1 MDGPTGQ
8 NWRQAFVKKEL
19 VASKPS
25 MIAALSAWKA
35 VYYRQH
41 IRGSVLFAGLF
52 KFRPPGP
59 FGPFGPALA
68 PFRLFILAHLAQ
80 PTSSEPV
87 SRPAFQHQIANKP
100 PKIAT

>member
-35 VYYRQH
+35 VYCRQH
-41 IRGSVLFAGLF
+41 IRGSELFAGLF

-59 FGPFGPALA
+59 FGPAFA
-68 PFRLFILAHLAQ
+68 PFRLFILAHLA
-80 PTSSEPV
+80 
-87 SRPAFQHQIANKP
+87 RR
-100 PKIAT
+100 